1 MDNIKVRVLTDD
13 EIKAP
18 SVQEREIQAQKD
30 LEKNLAGD
38 DKGNT
43 PPSPPVEK
51 AIEEGDV
58 LSFIRERYKKPI
70 NSIDELLEQR
80 ASQEEIPEDIM
91 SILKYRKETG
101 RNLEDYIKLNK
112 DYDAVDPDELLLD
125 YALATEEA
133 LDREDAK
140 DLLAEKFGYNE
151 DDDDDSLIKKKKSA
165 KKRELAKAKKHFNDL
180 KEKYRA
186 PLESR
191 ANSLEDSEE
200 YKQYKEYLDRS
211 QDEQKQA
218 QRRGE
223 WFLKKTDEVFG
234 PGFKG
239 FEFDLG
245 DKKLTYSPAEAAEI
259 KEQNSTPVN
268 LIKKFLDADG
278 LISDAAGYHRA
289 LAIASNPE
297 KFAKF
302 FYEQGVASATDDFA
316 KKSKNVNMDVRTVG
330 QPASSGGM
338 KVAAVTPP
346 SSGNGLRIKAFKP

>member
-1 MDNIKVRVLTDD
+1 MDSIKVRVLTDE
-13 EIKAP
+13 EIKSP

-30 LEKNLAGD
+30 LEKTLAGD

-43 PPSPPVEK
+43 PPTPPAEK
-51 AIEEGDV
+51 TIEEGDV

-70 NSIDELLEQR
+70 NSIDELIEQKS
-80 ASQEEIPEDIM
+80 SQEPIPDDVM
-91 SILKYRKETG
+91 AILKYRKETG
-101 RNLEDYIKLNK
+101 RTLEDYIKLNK
-112 DYDAVDPDELLLD
+112 DYDAVDPDELLLE
-125 YALATEEA
+125 YTVATEEF
-133 LDREDAK
+133 LDKEDAK
-140 DLLAEKFGYNE
+140 DILAEKFSYTEHE
-151 DDDDDSLIKKKKSA
+151 DDDSSIKKKKAA
-165 KKRELAKAKKHFNDL
+165 KKRELAKAKKYFNDL

-200 YKQYKEYLDRS
+200 YKQYKEYLDKA

-218 QRRGE
+218 QRRSE
-223 WFLKKTDEVFG
+223 WFQKKTEEVFG
-234 PGFKG
+234 PEFKG
-239 FEFDLG
+239 FEFNLG
-245 DKKLTYSPAEAAEI
+245 DKRLTYSPAEAAEI
-259 KEQNSTPVN
+259 KAQNSTPVN

-346 SSGNGLRIKAFKP
+346 SSGNGLRIKAFKT